1 MAVEANPKKIHSM
14 LVAISVAALLAGCS
28 ALQDTSF
35 PVNAEGQAAFETEAT
50 EIVRLS
56 PSNIERFKNGGAHT
70 ETNPPATPKD
80 LSYRMGPGDVLRII
94 VWDHPELM
102 SPGASK
108 EGGGYLGLTV
118 RSDGTIFFPYAGVL
132 KAEGRTTV
140 EIADELTRKLS
151 SVIPNPQVEVLVAA
165 FNSHKS
171 LVSGEVANP
180 GPVVL
185 TDVPITLIEAI
196 SARGGASPDADLS
209 FVTLQRGGRLHTLDL
224 TAFLNEHDTRQNPVV
239 IHGDTIRVSTQASR
253 KAYILGGVGRP
264 RSIDLTKNKVNLTEA
279 ITEAGGLKDRF
290 SDARGVFVFREEE
303 GKTIVAQLDL
313 SDATALLLGAKFNLH
328 AKDVIFVTRA
338 PLSQWNEVT
347 SQLLPSLG
355 GLNTVAAAAQLSND

>member
-1 MAVEANPKKIHSM
+1 MAGQANLKVMRTLLAAVS
-14 LVAISVAALLAGCS
+14 AAALLTGCS
-28 ALQDTSF
+28 VLKDPSF
-35 PVNAEGQAAFETEAT
+35 PVSAEGQAALEAETT

-56 PSNIERFKNGGAHT
+56 PSNIDRFKNGGAHT
-70 ETNPPATPKD
+70 KTNPPATPKD
-80 LSYRMGPGDVLRII
+80 LAYRMGSGDVLRII
-94 VWDHPELM
+94 VWDHPELT

-108 EGGGYLGLTV
+108 DGEGYLGLTV

-140 EIADELTRKLS
+140 EIADELTQKLS

-165 FNSHKS
+165 FNSQKS
-171 LVSGEVANP
+171 LITGEVANP

-196 SARGGASPDADLS
+196 SARGGASPNADVSL
-209 FVTLQRGGRLHTLDL
+209 VTLQRGGRLHTLDL
-224 TAFLNEHDTRQNPVV
+224 TAFLNENDTRQNPVV
-239 IHGDTIRVSTQASR
+239 IDGDTIRVSTQASR

-264 RSIDLTKNKVNLTEA
+264 RSIDLTKNRVNLTEA
-279 ITEAGGLKDRF
+279 ITEAGGLRDRF
-290 SDARGVFVFREEE
+290 SDARGVFVFREEG

-338 PLSQWNEVT
+338 PLAQWNEVI

-355 GLNTVAAAAQLSND
+355 GLNSIAAVSQLSND